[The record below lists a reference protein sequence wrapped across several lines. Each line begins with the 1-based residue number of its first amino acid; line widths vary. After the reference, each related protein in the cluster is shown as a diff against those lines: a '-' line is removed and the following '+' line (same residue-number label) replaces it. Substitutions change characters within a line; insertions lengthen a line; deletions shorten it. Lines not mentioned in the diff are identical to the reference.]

1 MRIIGAV
8 LILFAFL
15 GASPLLAQA
24 VPAASPLLAVGD
36 CSGGE
41 EYSLIGE
48 GCEAEA
54 LILAGA
60 TIALGIAIKA
70 FSTVP
75 TVLTGSALV
84 AAILVEAGAIM
95 FYEDCVCQDF
105 EGGGSF
111 CEEL

>member
-24 VPAASPLLAVGD
+24 VPTASPLLAVGD
-36 CSGGE
+36 CSGGQE
-41 EYSLIGE
+41 EYSLIDAE
-48 GCEAEA
+48 DCEAEA

-60 TIALGIAIKA
+60 TIGLGIAIKA
-70 FSTVP
+70 FPTVP
-75 TVLTGSALV
+75 TVWTGAALA

-95 FYEDCVCQDF
+95 FYEDCVCQSV
-105 EGGGSF
+105 EGGEYF
-111 CEEL
+111 CM